1 MSDAPTNPVT
11 PESTPVQAQP
21 TEAETPTSEG
31 LSALE
36 EQLLAEFTERGAAP
50 DSPTPTEP
58 PAQPAADS
66 PHPDPG
72 GEGGAVTP
80 PVERPAASALPP
92 EADPDL
98 DPALDPEQIEVS
110 GAPSVWDDY
119 PDPSG
124 SQAQAKQLLDW
135 HQSLSPQ
142 DISTVDQ
149 ALSGEFVMVP
159 VAQIEQLQNAWS
171 DMERWKAGQPPAG
184 QTQQSPPQHSGEYNP
199 YDDPEF
205 QQASNPQVEQLQTT
219 VAATQQQVAAMQQ
232 QQMQQNIATETERI
246 SSEIQAAEAQWRSNH
261 PYLDDADMEVLQ
273 NHITSSNTF
282 GPLQA
287 QYGTAEATR
296 ISFEQAAAVIP
307 RVQSKVTDAI
317 VNQRV
322 AQGQATVEAQQL
334 NGTRASAIAGG
345 ATTPPDLSGMDPED
359 AMVEEIRKSM
369 FG

>member
-11 PESTPVQAQP
+11 PESTPVQAQSTE
-21 TEAETPTSEG
+21 TEAPSTEG

-36 EQLLAEFTERGAAP
+36 EQLLAEFTERDGAAV
-50 DSPTPTEP
+50 PTPTDP
-58 PAQPAADS
+58 PAQLAADS

-72 GEGGAVTP
+72 GEGGAVTLP
-80 PVERPAASALPP
+80 AEGPAASALPP
-92 EADPDL
+92 ETSEH
-98 DPALDPEQIEVS
+98 EQIEVDDQP
-110 GAPSVWDDY
+110 APSVWDDY

>member
-1 MSDAPTNPVT
+1 MSDAPTPTT
-11 PESTPVQAQP
+11 PEPTPVQAQP

-72 GEGGAVTP
+72 GEGGAVTLP
-80 PVERPAASALPP
+80 AEGPAASALPP
-92 EADPDL
+92 ETSEH
-98 DPALDPEQIEVS
+98 EQIEVDDQP
-110 GAPSVWDDY
+110 APSVWDDY

-171 DMERWKAGQPPAG
+171 DMERWKAGQAPAG

>member
-11 PESTPVQAQP
+11 PESTPVQAQSTE
-21 TEAETPTSEG
+21 TEAPSTEG

-36 EQLLAEFTERGAAP
+36 EQLLAEFTERDGAAV
-50 DSPTPTEP
+50 PTPTDP
-58 PAQPAADS
+58 PAQLAADS

-92 EADPDL
+92 EADPAV
-98 DPALDPEQIEVS
+98 DPAVDPEQIEGS

>member
-11 PESTPVQAQP
+11 PESTPVQAQSTE
-21 TEAETPTSEG
+21 TEAPSTEG

-72 GEGGAVTP
+72 GEGGAVTLP
-80 PVERPAASALPP
+80 AEGPAASALPP
-92 EADPDL
+92 ETSEH
-98 DPALDPEQIEVS
+98 EQIEVDDQP
-110 GAPSVWDDY
+110 APSVWDDY